1 MSLQNRCHVPI
12 ARLKSAQATV
22 GNIPTHP
29 ILSTAIPCGGHVVFP
44 NAPSNMVRH
53 AHAMLLAACLAVSPY
68 AFAEAPDPPQS
79 APASKPTSQP
89 VAIDEDRP
97 VNWKSLSPTFIMISE
112 PFGRFLPSLLTAK
125 IGNPPLRF
133 LPAWERWWRLT
144 RTTPLIPQQP
154 RHLQDS
160 IID

>member
-29 ILSTAIPCGGHVVFP
+29 ILSTAIPCSGHVVFP

-53 AHAMLLAACLAVSPY
+53 AHAMLLAACLTVSAMPSPRHPMTRK
-68 AFAEAPDPPQS
+68 ACRHLTLRLSRSPS
-79 APASKPTSQP
+79 TK
-89 VAIDEDRP
+89 IDRSIGSP
-97 VNWKSLSPTFIMISE
+97 SCPTFIMTSE

-133 LPAWERWWRLT
+133 LPAWERWWRLI
-144 RTTPLIPQQP
+144 RTTPLISATT
-154 RHLQDS
+154 RHLQGS